1 MLLGSRIRSQRGVA
15 SVIFLQLIGE
25 AHGVELEASGAGYT
39 HCGAS
44 LRGGRTRREHR
55 RDVSRG
61 GECPGADQAYSGRAQ
76 VKKTGATYTIVWQIG
91 EGGHVGTGILTSDV
105 LSVFFQPLDRR
116 GAPGDRQLR
125 VIEGKITGG
134 TWTVLG
140 GNVVGDER
148 WVPDRGI

>member
-1 MLLGSRIRSQRGVA
+1 MVSSWKLRVLVSLFAVLAFGVRA
-15 SVIFLQLIGE
+15 ESIEGMYR
-25 AHGVELEASGAGYT
+25 VEGNG
-39 HCGAS
+39 
-44 LRGGRTRREHR
+44 
-55 RDVSRG
+55 
-61 GECPGADQAYSGRAQ
+61 PGADQAYSGRAQ

-91 EGGHVGTGILTSDV
+91 EGGHVGTGILTSDI

-116 GAPGDRQLR
+116 GAPGIASFR

>member
-1 MLLGSRIRSQRGVA
+1 MVSKWNRRALLTLIAALAFGGVA
-15 SVIFLQLIGE
+15 RADSIEGMYR
-25 AHGVELEASGAGYT
+25 VEGNG
-39 HCGAS
+39 
-44 LRGGRTRREHR
+44 
-55 RDVSRG
+55 
-61 GECPGADQAYSGRAQ
+61 PGSDQAYSGRAQ

-116 GAPGDRQLR
+116 GAPGIASFR

>member
-1 MLLGSRIRSQRGVA
+1 MVSNW
-15 SVIFLQLIGE
+15 
-25 AHGVELEASGAGYT
+25 
-39 HCGAS
+39 
-44 LRGGRTRREHR
+44 TRRLLVALIAVPAFGVTARAETIEGMYR
-55 RDVSRG
+55 VEG
-61 GECPGADQAYSGRAQ
+61 NGPGADQAYSGRAQ

-116 GAPGDRQLR
+116 GAPGIASFR

>member
-1 MLLGSRIRSQRGVA
+1 MVSDWKRRVLVALIALLPFGAAARAESIEGMYR
-15 SVIFLQLIGE
+15 
-25 AHGVELEASGAGYT
+25 VEGNA
-39 HCGAS
+39 
-44 LRGGRTRREHR
+44 
-55 RDVSRG
+55 
-61 GECPGADQAYSGRAQ
+61 PGADQAYRGKAQ

-105 LSVFFQPLDRR
+105 LSIFFQPLDRR
-116 GAPGDRQLR
+116 GAPGVASFR

-134 TWTVLG
+134 TWSVLG

>member
-1 MLLGSRIRSQRGVA
+1 MVSSWKHRVLVALFAVLTFGVA
-15 SVIFLQLIGE
+15 ASAESIE
-25 AHGVELEASGAGYT
+25 GVYRVEGNA
-39 HCGAS
+39 
-44 LRGGRTRREHR
+44 
-55 RDVSRG
+55 
-61 GECPGADQAYSGRAQ
+61 PGADQAYSGRAQ

-105 LSVFFQPLDRR
+105 LSIFFQPLDRR
-116 GAPGDRQLR
+116 GAPGVASFR

-134 TWTVLG
+134 TWSVLG